1 MPATET
7 LLRALPALEAFVR
20 ENKVN
25 CFYYYV
31 PWLLAQA
38 EDPEMK
44 FDFEKES
51 GAVTVEY
58 QGYKRLYY
66 IPFLPYRAGL
76 NEIIFDYPN
85 RTLEGWT
92 KHKVDVNYIND
103 PKKIVQHRGED
114 FHELRHALNVCEKTL
129 SNKIVKYEYP
139 KGIEDV
145 YLFIDSLCDKE
156 EIGTVRS
163 LLETKSFYQDM
174 EIKTLT
180 VDGEIYSVNIWGK
193 LYKDVIIYLV
203 NKNKPGVP
211 FLSDYSRLQFYDDIK
226 DECEEVNDGSD
237 LGEEGL
243 RRFKRKFN
251 PIRVEDIHSLVRI
264 F

>member
-7 LLRALPALEAFVR
+7 LLRVLPGLEAFVR

-38 EDPEMK
+38 QDPETK

-66 IPFLPYRAGL
+66 IPFFPHRASL
-76 NEIIFDYPN
+76 NEILFDYPN

-103 PKKIVQHRGED
+103 PKKIVQHKGED
-114 FHELRHALNVCEKTL
+114 FHEFRHALNVYEKTL
-129 SNKIVKYEYP
+129 ANKVVKYEYP
-139 KGIEDV
+139 KNLEEV
-145 YLFIDSLCDKE
+145 YLFLRPLCDRDE
-156 EIGTVRS
+156 LRTIG
-163 LLETKSFYQDM
+163 SFLYQQGVDV
-174 EIKTLT
+174 KVLK
-180 VDGEIYSVNIWGK
+180 VDGEIYSVNMWGD
-193 LYKDVIIYLV
+193 LYKGVIVYLV
-203 NKNKPGVP
+203 NKNMPGVP

-237 LGEEGL
+237 LGLDGL

-251 PIRVEDIHSLVRI
+251 PIRVEDIHSLVRV
-264 F
+264 